1 MKETVIL
8 FSCLALCSSTS
19 WAGVYKCAM
28 PDGRLAYQQ
37 RPCSV
42 EAVTSEDTKIPTRSA
57 KSLNEDRW
65 QRDLMN
71 RRAAVQDCDRV
82 KKWLAWWWGATS

>member
-37 RPCSV
+37 RPYSV
-42 EAVTSEDTKIPTRSA
+42 EAVTSEDTKIPIRSA

-71 RRAAVQDCDRV
+71 WRTAVQDSDRV
-82 KKWLAWWWGATS
+82 KKWLA